1 MRAFELLEGGW
12 ESVATQSTKIT
23 PEITRAALKQ
33 VTKFTADFNNYLKE
47 QGVLPVEMGNPT
59 GSSAYY
65 KVDAD
70 DKVYGDIDLQMIA
83 PEQGGMTT
91 GQLTTFYN
99 KHMND
104 FIKSNKLPYVHDEGK
119 EIRGHVIFIIGKDAY
134 VQVDMIWAIKKE
146 ADWARYRTTP
156 EQGVKGLVYGSLY
169 SSLGEII
176 NMSIQ
181 LAGAQ
186 MKIKDGLPVNF
197 QKNRKVDSVETLSL
211 DIENFGV
218 DILREL
224 FGRIYPDTPIGSMQ
238 VDPELKANPGLVKD
252 NIKMASLIGVIRG
265 LGKSFALNEMYS
277 KYNLRDIASYDD
289 FIEKFMTHL
298 RAKTEAA
305 KVAKKF
311 DKAKTPEA
319 KAKVEHIR
327 QQIDAGMATVEKLI
341 YA

>member
-12 ESVATQSTKIT
+12 ESVATQSTNIT
-23 PEITRAALKQ
+23 PQVTRAALQQ
-33 VTKFTADFNNYLKE
+33 VKKFTDDFNKYLDA
-47 QGVLPVEMGNPT
+47 QGVIPVEMGKPT

-65 KVDAD
+65 DVDTK

-83 PEQGGMTT
+83 KEQDGKTT

-99 KHMND
+99 KLMND
-104 FIKSNKLPYVHDEGK
+104 FIKTTKPAYVHDEGK

-134 VQVDMIWAIKKE
+134 VQVDMIWAIEKE

-169 SSLGEII
+169 SSFGEVI

-197 QKNRKVDSVETLSL
+197 QKHRKVDSVETLSL

-224 FGRIYPDTPIGSMQ
+224 FTRTYPDTPIGSMQ
-238 VDPELKANPGLVKD
+238 IDPELKANPGLIKD

-265 LGKSFALNEMYS
+265 LGKSFALNDMYG
-277 KYNLRDIASYDD
+277 KYNLVDIESYDD
-289 FIEKFMTHL
+289 LISKFMSHL
-298 RAKTEAA
+298 KSKTEAA

-311 DKAKTPEA
+311 DKAKTPQA
-319 KAKVEHIR
+319 IAKVKHIR
-327 QQIDAGMATVEKLI
+327 KQIDAGMATVEKLI

>member
-1 MRAFELLEGGW
+1 MRAFELFEGGW

-23 PEITRAALKQ
+23 PQITRAALEQ
-33 VTKFTADFNNYLKE
+33 VKKFTADFNKYLAV
-47 QGVLPVEMGNPT
+47 QGELPVKMGNPT

-65 KVDAD
+65 DVDD
-70 DKVYGDIDLQMIA
+70 EDKVYGDIDLQMIA
-83 PEQGGMTT
+83 KEQKDMTT
-91 GQLTTFYN
+91 NQLTAFYN

-104 FIKSNKLPYVHDEGK
+104 FIKTNKLPYVHDEGK

-134 VQVDMIWAIKKE
+134 VQVDMIWAIEKE

-156 EQGVKGLVYGSLY
+156 ERGVKGLVYGSLY
-169 SSLGEII
+169 SSFGEII

-211 DIENFGV
+211 DIENFGM

-224 FGRIYPDTPIGSMQ
+224 YQRTYPDTPIGAIQ
-238 VDPELKANPGLVKD
+238 IDPELKANPGLVKD
-252 NIKMASLIGVIRG
+252 DIKMSSLISVIRG
-265 LGKSFALNEMYS
+265 LGKSFKLNDMYG
-277 KYNLRDIASYDD
+277 KYNLVDIKSYPDL
-289 FIEKFMTHL
+289 ISTFMTHFKS
-298 RAKTEAA
+298 KTDAA

-311 DKAKTPEA
+311 DKAETPQA
-319 KAKVEHIR
+319 IAKVKEIR
-327 QQIDAGMATVEKLI
+327 QQIDSGVETVEKLI

>member
-1 MRAFELLEGGW
+1 MRAYELFEGGW
-12 ESVATQSTKIT
+12 ETVVTQSTKIT
-23 PEITRAALKQ
+23 PQIVNVTLKQ
-33 VTKFTADFNNYLKE
+33 VAKFTADFNKYLDT
-47 QGVLPVEMGNPT
+47 QGVLQVKMGNPI

-65 KVDAD
+65 NVDTN

-83 PEQGGMTT
+83 KEQDGKTT
-91 GQLTTFYN
+91 NQLTTFYN
-99 KHMND
+99 KLVND
-104 FIKSNKLPYVHDEGK
+104 FIKLTKPIYIYDEGK
-119 EIRGHVIFIIGKDAY
+119 EIRGHIIFIIGKDAY
-134 VQVDMIWAIKKE
+134 VQVDMIWAAEKE

-169 SSLGEII
+169 SSFGEVI

-181 LAGAQ
+181 LVGAQ
-186 MKIKDGLPVNF
+186 IKIKNGIPVNF

-211 DIENFGV
+211 DIENFGI

-224 FGRIYPDTPIGSMQ
+224 FSRVYPNKPISSMRI
-238 VDPELKANPGLVKD
+238 DPELKTNPGLIKN

-265 LGKSFALNEMYS
+265 LGKSFTLNNMYG
-277 KYNLRDIASYDD
+277 KYNLIKINSYDD
-289 FIEKFMTHL
+289 LIEKFMAHIT
-298 RAKTEAA
+298 AKTENA

-319 KAKVEHIR
+319 KAKVKHIR
-327 QQIDAGMATVEKLI
+327 QQIDAGMATVKKLI

>member
-1 MRAFELLEGGW
+1 MRAHELFEGGW

-23 PEITRAALKQ
+23 PQITRAALEQ
-33 VTKFTADFNNYLKE
+33 VKKFTSDFNKYLAV
-47 QGVLPVEMGNPT
+47 QGELPVKMGNPT

-65 KVDAD
+65 DVDDD

-83 PEQGGMTT
+83 KEQKDMTT
-91 GQLTTFYN
+91 NQLTAFYN
-99 KHMND
+99 KHMNN
-104 FIKSNKLPYVHDEGK
+104 FIKSNNLPYVHDEGK

-134 VQVDMIWAIKKE
+134 VQVDMIWAIEKE

-156 EQGVKGLVYGSLY
+156 ERGVKGLVYGSLY
-169 SSLGEII
+169 SSFGETI

-186 MKIKDGLPVNF
+186 MKIKDGQPVNF

-211 DIENFGV
+211 DIQNFGI

-224 FGRIYPDTPIGSMQ
+224 FTRMYPDTPIGAIQ
-238 VDPELKANPGLVKD
+238 IDPELKANPGLIKDDVK
-252 NIKMASLIGVIRG
+252 MSSLVSVIRG
-265 LGKSFALNEMYS
+265 LGKSFKLNSMYG
-277 KYNLRDIASYDD
+277 KYNLAGIESYPDLID
-289 FIEKFMTHL
+289 QFMQNFK
-298 RAKTEAA
+298 AKTEAA

-311 DKAKTPEA
+311 DKAETPQA
-319 KAKVEHIR
+319 IAKVKEIR
-327 QQIDAGMATVEKLI
+327 QQIDSGVETVEKLI

>member
-1 MRAFELLEGGW
+1 MRAIELLEGGW

-23 PEITRAALKQ
+23 PQVTRAALQQ
-33 VTKFTADFNNYLKE
+33 VTKFTADFNDYLKA
-47 QGVLPVEMGNPT
+47 QGVLPVEMGKPT
-59 GSSAYY
+59 GSSAYFD
-65 KVDAD
+65 VDD
-70 DKVYGDIDLQMIA
+70 EDKVYGDIDLQMIA
-83 PEQGGMTT
+83 KEQNDMTT
-91 GQLTTFYN
+91 NQLTAFYN

-104 FIKSNKLPYVHDEGK
+104 FIKSNNLPYVHDEGK

-134 VQVDMIWAIKKE
+134 VQVDMIWAIEKE

-169 SSLGEII
+169 SSFGEVI

-186 MKIKDGLPVNF
+186 MKIKDGSPVNF

-224 FGRIYPDTPIGSMQ
+224 FTRTYPDTSVGSMQ
-238 VDPELKANPGLVKD
+238 IDPELKANPGLVKD
-252 NIKMASLIGVIRG
+252 NIKMSSLVSVIRG
-265 LGKSFALNEMYS
+265 LGKSFELNDMYG
-277 KYNLRDIASYDD
+277 KYNLADIVSYDD
-289 FIEKFMTHL
+289 LISKFMAHL
-298 RAKTEAA
+298 KAKTEAA

>member
-1 MRAFELLEGGW
+1 MRAHELLEGGW
-12 ESVATQSTKIT
+12 ESVATQNTKIT
-23 PEITRAALKQ
+23 PALTRAALEQ
-33 VTKFTADFNNYLKE
+33 VEEFTADFNKYLDA
-47 QGVLPVEMGNPT
+47 QGVLQVKMGKPT

-65 KVDAD
+65 DVDD
-70 DKVYGDIDLQMIA
+70 EDKIYGDIDLQMIA
-83 PEQGGMTT
+83 PEQDGMTT
-91 GQLTTFYN
+91 NQLTAFYN

-104 FIKSNKLPYVHDEGK
+104 FIKTAKPDYVYDEGK
-119 EIRGHVIFIIGKDAY
+119 EIRGHVIFVIGTPVF
-134 VQVDMIWAIKKE
+134 VQVDFIWAIEKE

-156 EQGVKGLVYGSLY
+156 ERGVKGLVYGSLY
-169 SSLGEII
+169 SSFGEVI

-186 MKIKDGLPVNF
+186 MKIKDGAPVNF

-224 FGRIYPDTPIGSMQ
+224 FTRTYPDTPEGAMQ
-238 VDPELKANPGLVKD
+238 IDPELKANPGLVKD
-252 NIKMASLIGVIRG
+252 NIKMSSLVSVIRG
-265 LGKSFALNEMYS
+265 LGKSFELNDMYG
-277 KYNLRDIASYDD
+277 KYNLINIESYNDL
-289 FIEKFMTHL
+289 ISKFMDHL

-319 KAKVEHIR
+319 KAKVESIR